1 MVDVGILCA
10 STVHDLVV
18 TICYTSK
25 KDDSI
30 LICILL
36 TTLLG
41 AVLDYGDE
49 LMFSGLSPFRNL

>member
-1 MVDVGILCA
+1 MGILCA
-10 STVHDLVV
+10 STIHDLVV
-18 TICYTSK
+18 TICCTSK

-36 TTLLG
+36 NTLLD